1 MADEEKKDA
10 EGGEDKPK
18 SKKKLII
25 IIAAAVVVLGGGAG
39 AFLMMSGGDENAE
52 GEHGDAHVQEIEE
65 EAHLATAE
73 LEPFIVNLSE
83 QTSFLKIKV
92 LIEYDPELLNMGHD
106 HGGGGAYG
114 GGGSGG
120 GGGGEGAGGG
130 LPSVMAERE
139 PMIRD
144 AVIRVIASKTAKQVL
159 STEGKEELKEELLD
173 AINEAIGL
181 DEPAVVN
188 LYFIEFIIQ

>member
-1 MADEEKKDA
+1 M
-10 EGGEDKPK
+10 
-18 SKKKLII
+18 LVI
-25 IIAAAVVVLGGGAG
+25 IIAAVVLLAGGGGGA
-39 AFLMMSGGDENAE
+39 FIMMSGGGEAAD
-52 GEHGDAHVQEIEE
+52 GEHGEHVEE
-65 EAHLATAE
+65 VHEEVHLATVE

-83 QTSFLKIKV
+83 QTSFLKLKILV
-92 LIEYDPELLNMGHD
+92 EYDPEVFNMGHD

-120 GGGGEGAGGG
+120 GGGDAEGGMPAPM
-130 LPSVMAERE
+130 LKRE

-144 AVIRVIASKTAKQVL
+144 AVIRVISGKTPSQVL
-159 STEGKEELKEELLD
+159 SLEGKEQLKEELLE

-181 DEPAVVN
+181 DEPAVIN